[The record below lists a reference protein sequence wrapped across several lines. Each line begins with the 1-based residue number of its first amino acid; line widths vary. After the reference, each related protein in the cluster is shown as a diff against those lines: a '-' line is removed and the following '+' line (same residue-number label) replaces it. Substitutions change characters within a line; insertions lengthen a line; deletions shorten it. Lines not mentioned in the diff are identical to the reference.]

1 VSGAQPSK
9 SRRSIEERL
18 REVEDRLEIY
28 NVIAAHPPSA
38 DTAASDFIAASWT
51 EDGVFD
57 REIARDSG
65 RSAIANGVLA
75 PAHQAAIEGG
85 IAHFAGLPHV
95 VVDGDTAV
103 VTSYLQIIVP
113 DMAGEAVAI
122 SGHGTSKGFRL
133 HRVSANRW
141 ELVRGPDGW
150 QIKSRTLRP
159 IGTAAARR
167 VLRQGIEPGIESVIE
182 PAR

>member
-1 VSGAQPSK
+1 VSEQK
-9 SRRSIEERL
+9 QRSIEERL

-28 NVIAAHPPSA
+28 NLIAAHPPSA
-38 DTAASDFIAASWT
+38 DTAASDFIAACWT

-57 REIARDSG
+57 RELATNSG
-65 RSAIANGVLA
+65 RAAIAAEVLA

-95 VVDGDTAV
+95 VIDGNTAV

-113 DMAGEAVAI
+113 DAAGETVTI
-122 SGHGTSKGFRL
+122 SGHGASKGFRL

-141 ELVRGPDGW
+141 ELARGPHGW
-150 QIKSRTLRP
+150 QIKRRTLRA
-159 IGTAAARR
+159 IGGAAARQL
-167 VLRQGIEPGIESVIE
+167 LRQGIEPE
-182 PAR
+182 R